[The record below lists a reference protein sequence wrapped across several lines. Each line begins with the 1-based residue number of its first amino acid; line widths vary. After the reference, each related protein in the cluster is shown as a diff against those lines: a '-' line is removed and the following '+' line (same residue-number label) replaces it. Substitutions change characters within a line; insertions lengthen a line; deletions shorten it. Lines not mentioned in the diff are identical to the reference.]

1 MSYVYFILD
10 VVSGAIKIGKA
21 NDIHA
26 RISNMQTGNPNE
38 LVVLHYIECKSVD
51 LAFILEKKYHDKFK
65 HLHMRGE
72 WFKYDKE
79 TFQNFFI
86 EEIDF
91 KMKQKRKPLINQTL
105 FGEEMVLFDIDKHP
119 RCYFYPQHVAQI
131 YDSYE
136 KAERLTVPFRTIEYP
151 THGKSLLLPY
161 SNKINRVFIS
171 TKKHEEIMELK
182 RFQKSK
188 EEQNQSSLESF
199 FG

>member
-1 MSYVYFILD
+1 MSYVYLILD
-10 VVSGAIKIGKA
+10 KKSEAVKIGKA
-21 NDIHA
+21 NNVDE
-26 RISNMQTGNPNE
+26 RLSSLQTGNPNE
-38 LVVLHYIECKSVD
+38 LIILHQIKCNSED
-51 LAFILEKKYHDKFK
+51 LAFILEKDYHNKFS
-65 HLHMRGE
+65 HLNLHGE

-86 EEIDF
+86 EEINF

-136 KAERLTVPFRTIEYP
+136 KAEKLTVPFRTMEYP

-182 RFQKSK
+182 RFKK
-188 EEQNQSSLESF
+188 LEEKTPSLESF